1 MSSMKALYAAIVV
14 VALFAGVAV
23 TAVYYTSVLSEA
35 ESRSQA
41 AIAELRAENLRL
53 QNLLSEANN
62 QRSML
67 QADLKSLQTAL
78 EEARREAQQLRTGLE
93 KLDRQSSELRSQLST
108 THGELGSLKSK
119 VEQVKKVLELLEN
132 DRVLISW
139 IRTDPPG
146 ERKAARD
153 YWNETRALA
162 LKSDPNLALTV
173 DKILASLDLYFDWLE
188 KAPPL
193 NATSRQEIVKWC
205 PLYIDWLLN
214 APPGVN
220 EYQEAIKQFRQEAF
234 LVFISHID
242 SLSNIFSQ

>member
-1 MSSMKALYAAIVV
+1 MKALYAAIVV

-23 TAVYYTSVLSEA
+23 TAAYYTFVLGEA

-62 QRSML
+62 QGSRL
-67 QADLKSLQTAL
+67 QADLRSLQTAV
-78 EEARREAQQLRTGLE
+78 EEARREAQQLRAELE
-93 KLDRQSSELRSQLST
+93 KLDRQASELRSQLST
-108 THGELGSLKSK
+108 ARGELDSLKSK
-119 VEQVKKVLELLEN
+119 IEKVKKVLELLEN

-146 ERKAARD
+146 ERKAARF
-153 YWNETRALA
+153 YWNETRTLA

-193 NATSRQEIVKWC
+193 NATSTRQEIVKWC
-205 PLYIDWLLN
+205 PLYIDWLLK

-234 LVFISHID
+234 LVFIAHID

>member
-1 MSSMKALYAAIVV
+1 MKALYAAIAV

-23 TAVYYTSVLSEA
+23 TAVYYTFVLGEA

-41 AIAELRAENLRL
+41 VIAELRSENLRL

-62 QRSML
+62 QGSRL
-67 QADLKSLQTAL
+67 QADLRSLQTAV
-78 EEARREAQQLRTGLE
+78 EEARREAQQLRAELE
-93 KLDRQSSELRSQLST
+93 KLDRQASELRSQLST
-108 THGELGSLKSK
+108 ARGELDSLKSK
-119 VEQVKKVLELLEN
+119 VEQVQKVLGLLEN

-146 ERKAARD
+146 EREAARD

-188 KAPPL
+188 KAPSL

-214 APPGVN
+214 APPGVD
-220 EYQEAIKQFRQEAF
+220 EYSKAVNQFRQEAM
-234 LVFISHID
+234 LVFIAHID
-242 SLSNIFSQ
+242 SLSNILTR